1 MTTLSEPILASRG
14 NPDRGFWN
22 DYIVTGGSDVIE
34 EKIKAMGWTGRS
46 PVATVALHVE
56 DGAIT
61 DTQLFLSGARQGD
74 RVGANL
80 MFGPPLT
87 DNSYVKLEALDLA
100 LFSIHGR
107 MVSDWVSSDKTD
119 WVLKIHNSDTGRY
132 KVVDK
137 LDQEGLK
144 AKGAD
149 KFYLR
154 QHLALDKGPRLT
166 STLGV
171 APTGN
176 LLNMVGNG
184 NMNFPMIKLGKEVK
198 VQFFPAE
205 PEGADLGLGFVPFII
220 VKDAPAEGVVLPDMN
235 TMREAVAELLNT
247 SCKAKTN
254 NKFTTWKQSASLGR
268 WDVLEPTY
276 VWPSG
281 AGAEVAAEED
291 EEEGQSN
298 REILDN
304 LTNSWVTN

>member
-46 PVATVALHVE
+46 PVATVGLHVE

-61 DTQLFLSGARQGD
+61 DTQLFLSGTRLGD
-74 RVGANL
+74 RIGADL

-87 DNSYVKLEALDLA
+87 DDSYIKLEALDLA

-119 WVLKIHNSDTGRY
+119 WVLKIHNSDTGRF
-132 KVVDK
+132 KIINK
-137 LDQEGLK
+137 LDQEGLI

-154 QHLALDKGPRLT
+154 QHLALDKGPKLT

-171 APTGN
+171 APTSN

-184 NMNFPMIKLGKEVK
+184 NMNFPMIKLGKDVK
-198 VQFFPAE
+198 VKFFPSE
-205 PEGADLGLGFVPFII
+205 PEGADLGLGFVPFFI
-220 VKDAPAEGVVLPDMN
+220 VKDAPAEGLVLPNMN
-235 TMREAVAELLNT
+235 TVREAVAELLNT

-254 NKFTTWKQSASLGR
+254 AKFTTWKQSASLGR

-281 AGAEVAAEED
+281 AGAEIAVEED

-298 REILDN
+298 TETLNNLDIQ
-304 LTNSWVTN
+304 LG

>member
-22 DYIVTGGSDVIE
+22 DFIVTGGTDCVE
-34 EKIKAMGWTGRS
+34 EKLKAMGWAGRC
-46 PVATVALHVE
+46 PVATVGLHVE

-61 DTQLFLSGARQGD
+61 DTQLFLSGTRQGD
-74 RVGANL
+74 RVGADL

-87 DNSYVKLEALDLA
+87 DASYVKLEALDLA

-119 WVLKIHNSDTGRY
+119 WALKIHNAETGRY
-132 KVVDK
+132 KVINK
-137 LDQEGLK
+137 LDQEGLT

-171 APTGN
+171 APSGN

-184 NMNFPMIKLGKEVK
+184 QMNFPMIKLGKEVK

-205 PEGADLGLGFVPFII
+205 PEGANLGLGFVPFFI
-220 VKDAPAEGVVLPDMN
+220 VKDAPAEGLVLPDMN
-235 TMREAVAELLNT
+235 TVREAVAELLNT

-254 NKFTTWKQSASLGR
+254 AKFTTWKQSASLGR

-276 VWPSG
+276 CWPSSG
-281 AGAEVAAEED
+281 AGED
-291 EEEGQSN
+291 GEDGEEGQSN
-298 REILDN
+298 TETRNNGL
-304 LTNSWVTN
+304 